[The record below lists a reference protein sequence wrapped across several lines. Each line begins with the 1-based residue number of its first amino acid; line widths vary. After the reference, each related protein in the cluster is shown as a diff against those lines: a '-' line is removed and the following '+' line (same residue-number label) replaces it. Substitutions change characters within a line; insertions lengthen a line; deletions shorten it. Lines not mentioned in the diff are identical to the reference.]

1 MINLIGY
8 GFYMD
13 ITFSNKKLQ
22 KQLSEAKVMAK
33 THGPRRCALLK
44 IIMTQ
49 FRAAPN
55 LGIFAP
61 PYSPPHRCHELKGN
75 KKGKLSVDLDHPYR
89 LLFEP
94 INDPLPMRPEG
105 GLDWSKVTTIEING
119 VEDTHG

>member
-1 MINLIGY
+1 
-8 GFYMD
+8 MD
-13 ITFSNKKLQ
+13 ITFSSKKLQ
-22 KQLSEAKVMAK
+22 KQLSEAKVMARI
-33 THGPRRCALLK
+33 HGPRRTQLLK
-44 IIMTQ
+44 VIMMQ
-49 FRAAPN
+49 LRAAPS

-75 KKGKLSVDLDHPYR
+75 KKGQLSIDLDHPYR

-105 GLDWSKVTTIEING
+105 GLDWSQVTAIEIIG